1 MERGPM
7 ENNKHYQGLA
17 QEMFE
22 NGELELESIIIAHLT
37 NQAFSTRQVYWG
49 VQQTQCSTSLTCRH
63 RPAFI
68 NLPATCYQAPLAA
81 MTGKPGAP

>member
-1 MERGPM
+1 M

-37 NQAFSTRQVYWG
+37 NQAFSTRQVY
-49 VQQTQCSTSLTCRH
+49 
-63 RPAFI
+63 
-68 NLPATCYQAPLAA
+68 
-81 MTGKPGAP
+81 